1 MTATRIYLG
10 LSVLIWLPYGLY
22 LVFEPGYLAEAA
34 GVVGTTPTGTT
45 ELRAMYGGL
54 QAAVGVFAGFALLRP
69 GHAPKVLLSVAF
81 LAGGLF
87 GARLLGLLL
96 DGGGSTYTLG
106 ALGFEGLY
114 TAASIALYRRDG
126 GTPPGSA

>member
-22 LVFEPGYLAEAA
+22 LTFAPGYLADAA

-54 QAAVGVFAGFALLRP
+54 QAAVGVFAGFALLEPR
-69 GHAPKVLLSVAF
+69 HAAKFFLSVAF

-87 GARLLGLLL
+87 AARLLGLLL
-96 DGGGSTYTLG
+96 DGGGSGYTFG

-114 TAASIALYRRDG
+114 TVASLALYR
-126 GTPPGSA
+126 GSED